1 MEIDSA
7 SSIYTVAT
15 DKSELTYKKL
25 SDSVFFWTAVLLHV
39 TSLGIAMSVENIDTV
54 FEFTGAIG
62 CSSIMFLFPGLGYI
76 LALREFGSSH
86 RRKKWETSFYHVMA
100 WVFLVIYVLAIG
112 TYIYTLVLKLL
123 GQMPKQASIA

>member
-1 MEIDSA
+1 MDSA

-15 DKSELTYKKL
+15 NKSELTYKRL

-76 LALREFGSSH
+76 LALREFGSSQ
-86 RRKKWETSFYHVMA
+86 RRKECQTTFYHIMA
-100 WVFLVIYVLAIG
+100 WTFLLFYVQAVS
-112 TYIYTLVLKLL
+112 TYIYTLVLKL
-123 GQMPKQASIA
+123 